1 MSQRPNVP
9 HSSSIAF
16 GLHSHLLIFFESAA
30 MGVKGF
36 VEGGIASIVAG
47 CSTHPLDLIKVR
59 MQLQGESHVPNPAVQ
74 TLRPALA
81 FQTTTT
87 TTSSAIHMP
96 PPPARVG
103 PVATGI
109 KIFRTEGV
117 AALFSG
123 VSATVLRQTLY
134 STTRMGLYDILK
146 QKWTDKETKT
156 MPLSRKITAGLIAGG
171 IGAAVGNPADVAMV
185 RMQADGRLP
194 VSQRRNYTSVVDAI
208 TRMTKQEGVTSLWR
222 GSSLTVNRAMLV
234 TASQLASYDQIK
246 EMILENGLMK
256 DGLGTHVAASFSA
269 GFVAAVASNPVDV
282 IKTRVMNMKVEAG
295 QKPPYAGALDC
306 AIKTVKAEGPMAL
319 YKGFIPT
326 ISRQGPFTVV
336 LFVTLEQV
344 RKLLKD
350 F

>member
-1 MSQRPNVP
+1 
-9 HSSSIAF
+9 
-16 GLHSHLLIFFESAA
+16 

-36 VEGGIASIVAG
+36 VEGGVASIVAG
-47 CSTHPLDLIKVR
+47 CSTHPMDLVKVR
-59 MQLQGESHVPNPAVQ
+59 MQLQGESAPVVQ

-81 FQTTTT
+81 FHAPTAHAGQ
-87 TTSSAIHMP
+87 IHIPAP
-96 PPPARVG
+96 PRVG
-103 PVATGI
+103 PIAVGVR
-109 KIFRTEGV
+109 IFQTEGV

-134 STTRMGLYDILK
+134 STTRMGLYDMMK
-146 QKWTDKETKT
+146 QRWSDPKT
-156 MPLSRKITAGLIAGG
+156 NNFPLAKKIGAGLIAGG

-194 VSQRRNYTSVVDAI
+194 AAQRRNYKSVVDAI
-208 TRMTKQEGVTSLWR
+208 TQMAKNEGITSLWR

-234 TASQLASYDQIK
+234 TASQLASYDQFK
-246 EMILENGLMK
+246 ETLLEKRIMK
-256 DGLGTHVAASFSA
+256 DGLGTHVTASFAA

-282 IKTRVMNMKVEAG
+282 LKTRMMNMKVEPG
-295 QKPPYAGALDC
+295 KPAPYAGALDC
-306 AIKTVKAEGPMAL
+306 AMKTIRAEGPMAL

>member
-1 MSQRPNVP
+1 
-9 HSSSIAF
+9 
-16 GLHSHLLIFFESAA
+16 

-59 MQLQGESHVPNPAVQ
+59 MQLQGETHVPNPNPAVQ

-87 TTSSAIHMP
+87 TTASSAIHMP
-96 PPPARVG
+96 PPPPPAAVRIG

-109 KIFRTEGV
+109 RIFQTEGV

-156 MPLSRKITAGLIAGG
+156 MPLSRKIVAGLVAGG
-171 IGAAVGNPADVAMV
+171 IGAVVGNPADVAMV

-194 VSQRRNYTSVVDAI
+194 LSQRRNYTSVIDAI

-246 EMILENGLMK
+246 EMILGNGLMK

-282 IKTRVMNMKVEAG
+282 IKTRVMNMKVEPG

>member
-1 MSQRPNVP
+1 
-9 HSSSIAF
+9 
-16 GLHSHLLIFFESAA
+16 

-36 VEGGIASIVAG
+36 IEGGIASIIAG

-59 MQLQGESHVPNPAVQ
+59 MQLQGETNAPKPNPVHN
-74 TLRPALA
+74 LRPALA
-81 FQTTTT
+81 FQNGSTVHVALPQT
-87 TTSSAIHMP
+87 
-96 PPPARVG
+96 RVG
-103 PVATGI
+103 PIAVGV
-109 KIFRTEGV
+109 RLVQQEGL

-123 VSATVLRQTLY
+123 VSATILRQTLY
-134 STTRMGLYDILK
+134 STTRMGLYDVLK
-146 QKWTDKETKT
+146 TKWSDPDTGI
-156 MPLSRKITAGLIAGG
+156 MPLSRKIEAGLIAGG
-171 IGAAVGNPADVAMV
+171 VGAAVGNPADVSMV

-194 VSQRRNYTSVVDAI
+194 PAQRRNYKSVVDAI
-208 TRMTKQEGVTSLWR
+208 TRMAKQEGVTSLWR

-234 TASQLASYDQIK
+234 TASQLASYDQFK
-246 EMILENGLMK
+246 EMILGNGVMR
-256 DGLGTHVAASFSA
+256 DGLGTHVTASFAA

-282 IKTRVMNMKVEAG
+282 IKTRVMNMKVEPGAA
-295 QKPPYAGALDC
+295 PPYAGALDC
-306 AIKTVKAEGPMAL
+306 AMKTVRAEGPMAL

>member
-1 MSQRPNVP
+1 
-9 HSSSIAF
+9 
-16 GLHSHLLIFFESAA
+16 

-36 VEGGIASIVAG
+36 VEGGVASIVAG
-47 CSTHPLDLIKVR
+47 CSTHPMDLIKVR
-59 MQLQGESHVPNPAVQ
+59 MQLQGESAPVVQ

-81 FQTTTT
+81 FHA
-87 TTSSAIHMP
+87 TSAHAGHIHIP
-96 PPPARVG
+96 PPRVG
-103 PVATGI
+103 PIAVGVR
-109 KIFRTEGV
+109 IFQQEGV

-134 STTRMGLYDILK
+134 STTRMGLYDMMK
-146 QKWTDKETKT
+146 QRWSDPKT
-156 MPLSRKITAGLIAGG
+156 NNFPLAKKIGAGLIAGG

-194 VSQRRNYTSVVDAI
+194 AAQRRNYKSVVDAI
-208 TRMTKQEGVTSLWR
+208 TQMTKNEGITSLWR

-234 TASQLASYDQIK
+234 TASQLASYDQFK
-246 EMILENGLMK
+246 ETLLEKRIMK
-256 DGLGTHVAASFSA
+256 DGLGTHVTASFAA

-282 IKTRVMNMKVEAG
+282 LKTRMMNMKVEPGKAA
-295 QKPPYAGALDC
+295 PYAGALDC
-306 AIKTVKAEGPMAL
+306 AMKTIKAEGPMAL

>member
-1 MSQRPNVP
+1 
-9 HSSSIAF
+9 
-16 GLHSHLLIFFESAA
+16 

-59 MQLQGESHVPNPAVQ
+59 MQLQGENHAPNPNPNPAVQ
-74 TLRPALA
+74 NLRPALA
-81 FQTTTT
+81 FHNTAIAAPG
-87 TTSSAIHMP
+87 SSIHVSPP
-96 PPPARVG
+96 PPPAAARVG
-103 PVATGI
+103 LISIGVRI
-109 KIFRTEGV
+109 VQQEGV

-123 VSATVLRQTLY
+123 VSATILRQTLY

-146 QKWTDKETKT
+146 QKWTDPNTRNF
-156 MPLSRKITAGLIAGG
+156 PLSSKITAGLIAGA

-194 VSQRRNYTSVVDAI
+194 PDQRRNYKSVVDAI
-208 TRMTKQEGVTSLWR
+208 TRMARQEGVTSLWR

-234 TASQLASYDQIK
+234 TASQLATYDQIK
-246 EMILENGLMK
+246 ETILEKGIMR
-256 DGLGTHVAASFSA
+256 DGLGTHVTASFAA

-282 IKTRVMNMKVEAG
+282 IKTRVMNMKVQPGEA
-295 QKPPYAGALDC
+295 PPYTGALDC
-306 AIKTVKAEGPMAL
+306 ALKTVRAEGPMAL

-326 ISRQGPFTVV
+326 ISRQGPFTIV

-344 RKLLKD
+344 RKVLKD

>member
-1 MSQRPNVP
+1 
-9 HSSSIAF
+9 
-16 GLHSHLLIFFESAA
+16 

-36 VEGGIASIVAG
+36 VEGGIASIIAG

-59 MQLQGESHVPNPAVQ
+59 MQLQGENNAPKPVHN
-74 TLRPALA
+74 LRPALA
-81 FQTTTT
+81 FQTASNVHVAT
-87 TTSSAIHMP
+87 IP
-96 PPPARVG
+96 QARVG
-103 PVATGI
+103 PIAVGV
-109 KIFRTEGV
+109 RLVQQEGL

-134 STTRMGLYDILK
+134 STTRMGLYDVLK
-146 QKWTDKETKT
+146 TKWTDPASGT
-156 MPLSRKITAGLIAGG
+156 MPLGRKIEAGLIAGA

-194 VSQRRNYTSVVDAI
+194 PAERRNYKSVVDAI
-208 TRMTKQEGVTSLWR
+208 LRMARQEGVTSLWR

-234 TASQLASYDQIK
+234 TASQLASYDQFK
-246 EMILENGLMK
+246 EMILERGVMR
-256 DGLGTHVAASFSA
+256 DGLGTHVTASFAA

-282 IKTRVMNMKVEAG
+282 IKTRVMNMKVEPGSPA
-295 QKPPYAGALDC
+295 PYAGALDC
-306 AIKTVKAEGPMAL
+306 ALKTVRAEGPMAL
-319 YKGFIPT
+319 YKGFVPT

>member
-1 MSQRPNVP
+1 
-9 HSSSIAF
+9 
-16 GLHSHLLIFFESAA
+16 

-36 VEGGIASIVAG
+36 VEGGIASIIAG

-59 MQLQGESHVPNPAVQ
+59 MQLQGETPISAPATVQ
-74 TLRPALA
+74 NLRPALA
-81 FQTTTT
+81 FHTGATN
-87 TTSSAIHMP
+87 IHIPAPSVVAP
-96 PPPARVG
+96 PRVG
-103 PVATGI
+103 PVGVGV
-109 KIFRTEGV
+109 KIIQQEGV

-134 STTRMGLYDILK
+134 STTRMGLYDMLK
-146 QKWTDKETKT
+146 QKWTDPNTNN
-156 MPLSRKITAGLIAGG
+156 MPLSKKIVAGLIAGG

-194 VSQRRNYTSVVDAI
+194 ISQRRNYKSVIDAI
-208 TRMTKQEGVTSLWR
+208 TQMSKSEGVTSLWR

-234 TASQLASYDQIK
+234 TASQLASYDQFK
-246 EMILENGLMK
+246 ETLLKKESIK
-256 DGLGTHVAASFSA
+256 DGLAVHVTASFAA
-269 GFVAAVASNPVDV
+269 GFVAAVMSNPVDV
-282 IKTRVMNMKVEAG
+282 IKTRVMNMKVEPGMA
-295 QKPPYAGALDC
+295 PPYSGAIDC
-306 AIKTVKAEGPMAL
+306 AMKTIKAEGPMAL

-344 RKLLKD
+344 RKILKD

>member
-1 MSQRPNVP
+1 
-9 HSSSIAF
+9 
-16 GLHSHLLIFFESAA
+16 
-30 MGVKGF
+30 MGVKAF

-59 MQLQGESHVPNPAVQ
+59 LQLQGEKPISAQPIQ
-74 TLRPALA
+74 TNLRPALA
-81 FQTTTT
+81 FHTTTT
-87 TTSSAIHMP
+87 TAAAAHP
-96 PPPARVG
+96 PPPPPRVG
-103 PVATGI
+103 LVTVGVR
-109 KIFRTEGV
+109 IFRTEGV
-117 AALFSG
+117 TALFSG

-146 QKWTDKETKT
+146 TKWTDPNSGHIT
-156 MPLSRKITAGLIAGG
+156 LVQKIAAGLIAGG

-194 VSQRRNYTSVVDAI
+194 PDQRRNYRSVVDAI
-208 TRMTKQEGVTSLWR
+208 GRMSKQEGVTSLWR
-222 GSSLTVNRAMLV
+222 GSSLTVNRAMIV
-234 TASQLASYDQIK
+234 TASQLATYDQVK
-246 EMILENGLMK
+246 EAILESGTMR
-256 DGLGTHVAASFSA
+256 DGLGTHVTASFSA

-295 QKPPYAGALDC
+295 GKASYAGALDC
-306 AIKTVKAEGPMAL
+306 ALKTVRAEGPMAL

-326 ISRQGPFTVV
+326 ISRQGPFTIV

>member
-1 MSQRPNVP
+1 
-9 HSSSIAF
+9 
-16 GLHSHLLIFFESAA
+16 
-30 MGVKGF
+30 MGIKGF

-47 CSTHPLDLIKVR
+47 CSTHPMDLIKVR
-59 MQLQGESHVPNPAVQ
+59 MQLQGEPAPVVQ
-74 TLRPALA
+74 NLRPALA
-81 FQTTTT
+81 FP
-87 TTSSAIHMP
+87 SSAAHSGHIHLPSP
-96 PPPARVG
+96 PPRVG
-103 PVATGI
+103 PVAVGVRI
-109 KIFRTEGV
+109 VQQEGV

-134 STTRMGLYDILK
+134 STTRMGLYDMLK
-146 QKWTDKETKT
+146 RKWSDPNTNNI
-156 MPLSRKITAGLIAGG
+156 PLVKKIGAGLIAGG
-171 IGAAVGNPADVAMV
+171 VGAAVGNPADVAMV

-194 VSQRRNYTSVVDAI
+194 AGQRRNYKSVVDAI
-208 TRMTKQEGVTSLWR
+208 SQMAKNEGVTSLWR

-246 EMILENGLMK
+246 ETIVEKGILK
-256 DGLGTHVAASFSA
+256 DGLGTHVTASFAA

-282 IKTRVMNMKVEAG
+282 LKTRMMNMKVEAG
-295 QKPPYAGALDC
+295 KAPPYAGALDC
-306 AIKTVKAEGPMAL
+306 AVKTIKAEGPMAL

-344 RKLLKD
+344 RQLLKD

>member
-1 MSQRPNVP
+1 
-9 HSSSIAF
+9 
-16 GLHSHLLIFFESAA
+16 

-59 MQLQGESHVPNPAVQ
+59 MQLQGENHIPNPNPQ
-74 TLRPALA
+74 IHSLRPALA
-81 FQTTTT
+81 FHS
-87 TTSSAIHMP
+87 TSVGAPANLHIP
-96 PPPARVG
+96 PVMEPAPARVG
-103 PVATGI
+103 PVSVGV

-117 AALFSG
+117 AGLFSG

-134 STTRMGLYDILK
+134 STTRMGLYEIFK
-146 QKWTDKETKT
+146 QKWSDPATGSF
-156 MPLSRKITAGLIAGG
+156 PLERKIAAGLLAGG

-194 VSQRRNYTSVVDAI
+194 ASERRNYKSVVDAI
-208 TRMTKQEGVTSLWR
+208 MRMGRQEGVTSLWR
-222 GSSLTVNRAMLV
+222 GSSLTVNRAMIV

-246 EMILENGLMK
+246 EAILENHVMN
-256 DGLGTHVAASFSA
+256 DGLGTHVTASFAA
-269 GFVAAVASNPVDV
+269 GFVASVASNPIDV
-282 IKTRVMNMKVEAG
+282 IKTRVMNMKVEPG
-295 QKPPYAGALDC
+295 TPPPYTGALDC
-306 AIKTVKAEGPMAL
+306 ALKTVRAEGPMAL

-344 RKLLKD
+344 RKILKD

>member
-1 MSQRPNVP
+1 
-9 HSSSIAF
+9 
-16 GLHSHLLIFFESAA
+16 

-59 MQLQGESHVPNPAVQ
+59 MQLQGEAAMALHGGAALTVQ
-74 TLRPALA
+74 GPISVGLRII
-81 FQTTTT
+81 QQD
-87 TTSSAIHMP
+87 
-96 PPPARVG
+96 G
-103 PVATGI
+103 P
-109 KIFRTEGV
+109 K
-117 AALFSG
+117 ALFSG

-134 STTRMGLYDILK
+134 STTRMGLYEILK
-146 QKWTDKETKT
+146 NKWTDPNTNTLPLPTK
-156 MPLSRKITAGLIAGG
+156 IAAGLISGAV
-171 IGAAVGNPADVAMV
+171 GAAVGNPADVAMV

-194 VSQRRNYTSVVDAI
+194 LSQRRNYKSVVDAI
-208 TRMTKQEGVTSLWR
+208 SQMAKKEGIASLWR
-222 GSSLTVNRAMLV
+222 GSSLTVNRAMVV
-234 TASQLASYDQIK
+234 TASQLASYDHFK
-246 EMILENGLMK
+246 EMILEKNLIK
-256 DGLGTHVAASFSA
+256 DGLGTHVTASFAA

-295 QKPPYAGALDC
+295 KAAPYRGAVDC
-306 AIKTVKAEGPMAL
+306 AVKTIKAEGPMAL

-344 RKLLKD
+344 RKLFKD

>member
-1 MSQRPNVP
+1 
-9 HSSSIAF
+9 
-16 GLHSHLLIFFESAA
+16 

-36 VEGGIASIVAG
+36 VEGGIASIIAG
-47 CSTHPLDLIKVR
+47 CTTHPLDLIKVR
-59 MQLQGESHVPNPAVQ
+59 MQLQGENQAPVQ
-74 TLRPALA
+74 SLRPSLA

-87 TTSSAIHMP
+87 ASTIHP
-96 PPPARVG
+96 PPPTRVG
-103 PVATGI
+103 PITV
-109 KIFRTEGV
+109 GV
-117 AALFSG
+117 RIVQQDGVRALFNG

-134 STTRMGLYDILK
+134 STTRMGLYDVLK
-146 QKWTDKETKT
+146 QKWTDPQTKS
-156 MPLSRKITAGLIAGG
+156 MPLPRKIAAGLIAGG

-194 VSQRRNYTSVVDAI
+194 PAQRRNYKSVVDAI
-208 TRMTKQEGVTSLWR
+208 TRMAKQEGVTSLWR

-246 EMILENGLMK
+246 ETILRKGLMR
-256 DGLGTHVAASFSA
+256 DGLGTHVTASFAA
-269 GFVAAVASNPVDV
+269 GFVAAVVTNPVDV
-282 IKTRVMNMKVEAG
+282 IKTRVMNMKVEPGAA
-295 QKPPYAGALDC
+295 PPYSGALDC
-306 AIKTVKAEGPMAL
+306 ALKTVRAEGPMAL

-326 ISRQGPFTVV
+326 ISRQGPFTIV

>member
-1 MSQRPNVP
+1 M
-9 HSSSIAF
+9 
-16 GLHSHLLIFFESAA
+16 GL
-30 MGVKGF
+30 KGF
-36 VEGGIASIVAG
+36 AEGGIASIVAG

-59 MQLQGESHVPNPAVQ
+59 MQLQGESAPTAALQGN
-74 TLRPALA
+74 LRPALA
-81 FQTTTT
+81 FQTNI
-87 TTSSAIHMP
+87 SSSTVHAP
-96 PPPARVG
+96 PPRVG
-103 PVATGI
+103 PIAVGARI
-109 KIFRTEGV
+109 IQQEGV

-146 QKWTDKETKT
+146 QKWTDPETRT
-156 MPLSRKITAGLIAGG
+156 MPLTRKLTAGLIAGA

-194 VSQRRNYTSVVDAI
+194 PSQRRNYKSVADAI
-208 TRMTKQEGVTSLWR
+208 SQMVRREGVAALWR

-234 TASQLASYDQIK
+234 TASQLATYDEAK
-246 EMILENGLMK
+246 ETIIGKGLMR
-256 DGLGTHVAASFSA
+256 DGLGTHVAASFAA

-295 QKPPYAGALDC
+295 VAPPYAGAMDC
-306 AIKTVKAEGPMAL
+306 AVKTVKAEGVMAL
-319 YKGFIPT
+319 YKGFVPT

-350 F
+350 VEF

>member
-1 MSQRPNVP
+1 
-9 HSSSIAF
+9 
-16 GLHSHLLIFFESAA
+16 

-59 MQLQGESHVPNPAVQ
+59 MQLQGENHAPKPTPAVQ
-74 TLRPALA
+74 NVRPALA
-81 FQTTTT
+81 FHN
-87 TTSSAIHMP
+87 TSVAGSIRVP
-96 PPPARVG
+96 PPPPTAARVG
-103 PVATGI
+103 PVTVGVRI
-109 KIFRTEGV
+109 LQQEGV

-123 VSATVLRQTLY
+123 ISATILRQTLY

-146 QKWTDKETKT
+146 QKWTDPNTQT
-156 MPLSRKITAGLIAGG
+156 MPLTSKITAGLISGA
-171 IGAAVGNPADVAMV
+171 IGAAVGNPADVSMV

-194 VSQRRNYTSVVDAI
+194 PDQRRNYKSVVDAI
-208 TRMTKQEGVTSLWR
+208 TRMARQEGVGSLWR

-234 TASQLASYDQIK
+234 TASQLASYDQVK
-246 EMILENGLMK
+246 ETILEKGVMK
-256 DGLGTHVAASFSA
+256 DGLGTHVTASFTA

-282 IKTRVMNMKVEAG
+282 IKTRVMNMKVQPGEA
-295 QKPPYAGALDC
+295 PPYTGALDC
-306 AIKTVKAEGPMAL
+306 ALKTVRAEGPMSL

-344 RKLLKD
+344 RKVMKD

>member
-1 MSQRPNVP
+1 
-9 HSSSIAF
+9 
-16 GLHSHLLIFFESAA
+16 

-59 MQLQGESHVPNPAVQ
+59 MQLQGENAAVSVPTHQ
-74 TLRPALA
+74 QLHTLRPALA
-81 FQTTTT
+81 FQP
-87 TTSSAIHMP
+87 TSSTVHIPSSSFHVPSP
-96 PPPARVG
+96 PPPPPPRAGPISVG
-103 PVATGI
+103 IRII
-109 KIFRTEGV
+109 KTEGV
-117 AALFSG
+117 AALYSG

-146 QKWTDKETKT
+146 QKWTDKDSNT
-156 MPLSRKITAGLIAGG
+156 MPLIRKISAGLIAGG

-194 VSQRRNYTSVVDAI
+194 PAQRRNYKSVIDAI
-208 TRMTKQEGVTSLWR
+208 TQMSKQEGVTSLWR
-222 GSSLTVNRAMLV
+222 GSSLTVNRAMIV
-234 TASQLASYDQIK
+234 TASQLASYDSIK
-246 EMILENGLMK
+246 ETILEKGLMK
-256 DGLGTHVAASFSA
+256 DGLGTHVTASFAA
-269 GFVAAVASNPVDV
+269 GFVASVASNPVDV

-295 QKPPYAGALDC
+295 KEPPYKGAIDC
-306 AIKTVKAEGPMAL
+306 ALKTVRAEGPMAL

-326 ISRQGPFTVV
+326 ISRQGPFTVM

>member
-1 MSQRPNVP
+1 
-9 HSSSIAF
+9 
-16 GLHSHLLIFFESAA
+16 

-47 CSTHPLDLIKVR
+47 CSTHPLDLMKVR
-59 MQLQGESHVPNPAVQ
+59 MQLQGETQAQN
-74 TLRPALA
+74 LRPALA
-81 FQTTTT
+81 FNPG
-87 TTSSAIHMP
+87 SVHAPRP
-96 PPPARVG
+96 PPPPRVG
-103 PVATGI
+103 LITTGV
-109 KIFRTEGV
+109 KLVQQEGV

-134 STTRMGLYDILK
+134 STTRMGLYDMLK
-146 QKWTDKETKT
+146 KKWSDPNNGGS
-156 MPLSRKITAGLIAGG
+156 MPLTRKIAAGLIAGG
-171 IGAAVGNPADVAMV
+171 IGAAVGNPADLAMV

-194 VSQRRNYTSVVDAI
+194 PAQRRNYKSVVDAI
-208 TRMTKQEGVTSLWR
+208 RTMAKDEGITSLWR

-234 TASQLASYDQIK
+234 TASQLASYDQFK
-246 EMILENGLMK
+246 EMILEKGVME
-256 DGLGTHVAASFSA
+256 DGLGTHVTASFAA
-269 GFVAAVASNPVDV
+269 GLVAAVATNPVDV
-282 IKTRVMNMKVEAG
+282 IKTRVMNMKVVPGAA
-295 QKPPYAGALDC
+295 PPYTGALDC
-306 AIKTVKAEGPMAL
+306 VLKTVRAEGPMAL

>member
-1 MSQRPNVP
+1 M
-9 HSSSIAF
+9 I
-16 GLHSHLLIFFESAA
+16 I

-36 VEGGIASIVAG
+36 VEGGIASIIAG

-59 MQLQGESHVPNPAVQ
+59 MQLQGEASGSVPVQ

-81 FQTTTT
+81 FHPTNHAT
-87 TTSSAIHMP
+87 
-96 PPPARVG
+96 PAHVPINSPAVPRVG
-103 PVATGI
+103 PIAVGVRI
-109 KIFRTEGV
+109 VQQEGV

-123 VSATVLRQTLY
+123 ISATVLRQTLY
-134 STTRMGLYDILK
+134 STTRMGIYDMLK
-146 QKWTDKETKT
+146 TKWTDPNTKN
-156 MPLSRKITAGLIAGG
+156 MPLGKKIVAGLIAGG

-194 VSQRRNYTSVVDAI
+194 IAQRRNYKSVVDAI
-208 TRMTKQEGVTSLWR
+208 TQMSKKEGVTSLWR

-234 TASQLASYDQIK
+234 TASQLASYDEFK
-246 EMILENGLMK
+246 ELILENGLMK
-256 DGLGTHVAASFSA
+256 DGLGTHVTASFAA
-269 GFVAAVASNPVDV
+269 GFVAAVVTNPVDV
-282 IKTRVMNMKVEAG
+282 IKTRVMNMKVEPGKA
-295 QKPPYAGALDC
+295 PPYRGALDC
-306 AIKTVKAEGPMAL
+306 AMKTIKAEGPMAL

-326 ISRQGPFTVV
+326 ISRQGPFTIV